1 MKEIKDPKHLIRGKN
16 YYIEKVSQESG
27 GSERSEGKAI
37 GIHFKGTE
45 PFDKEKHYYVDDGA
59 VLGYSPHIFQEG
71 NDLVM
76 FKKVIPLNPKKH
88 AHMAKVT
95 HFKPYHTHPIR
106 YKSRDSY
113 LGYKFYE
120 VTTLLRL
127 EDIFSKRAIKKLSSN
142 HLESAPFLKHLNERD
157 IHEYLGLKSSPPP
170 HNKSRHSK
178 SRHSK
183 SHDSKSP
190 HSKKGG
196 KFKKRGRR
204 TRKKSHNR
212 NTKRLLH

>member
-1 MKEIKDPKHLIRGKN
+1 MSKMKEIEDPKDLIRGKN

-120 VTTLLRL
+120 VTNLLRL
-127 EDIFSKRAIKKLSSN
+127 EDIFSKRAISN

-157 IHEYLGLKSSPPP
+157 IHEYLELKSSPP
-170 HNKSRHSK
+170 H
-178 SRHSK
+178 HSK
-183 SHDSKSP
+183 SHHSKSP
-190 HSKKGG
+190 RSKSPRSKKGG

>member
-1 MKEIKDPKHLIRGKN
+1 MKEIEDPKDLIRGKN

-120 VTTLLRL
+120 VTNLLRL
-127 EDIFSKRAIKKLSSN
+127 EDIFSKRAISN

-157 IHEYLGLKSSPPP
+157 IHEYLGLKSSPP
-170 HNKSRHSK
+170 H
-178 SRHSK
+178 HSK
-183 SHDSKSP
+183 SHHSKSP
-190 HSKKGG
+190 RSKSPRSKKGG